1 MRSIAGGRAATS
13 QLASPTPHPPLVA
26 AATPSCRRVA
36 LLEGHEGPV
45 WSLSY
50 SRGTGCLLASG
61 GADNTVRLWSAP
73 KAGNS
78 MVSLVAEAKAA
89 AQVGSSAAGRPSED
103 GGGGGGGG
111 AAGGGAAAAAGA
123 AAAKPYQQLRAY
135 RTRATPVAHVAF
147 TPRNLLL
154 AGGAWAPRPVRKP

>member
-1 MRSIAGGRAATS
+1 
-13 QLASPTPHPPLVA
+13 
-26 AATPSCRRVA
+26 
-36 LLEGHEGPV
+36 V

-50 SRGTGCLLASG
+50 SRGTGSLLASG

-73 KAGNS
+73 KANNS

-89 AQVGSSAAGRPSED
+89 AQTGSAAAGRPSED
-103 GGGGGGGG
+103 GGGGGGAG
-111 AAGGGAAAAAGA
+111 GGGAAAAAA
-123 AAAKPYQQLRAY
+123 AAVKPYQQLRAY

-154 AGGAWAPRPVRKP
+154 AGGAWAPRLIRKQ